1 MEGPIRGSLKV
12 KTNFFNC
19 IISLDK
25 NSKIL
30 NFKINWNN
38 RLKNKLWQVRLNLPK
53 PVTETFS
60 EDMDEIIKRSFNPDY
75 DMRKNLPK
83 NRGIEAKTNFAPF
96 ERLVWTQNLG
106 VITKGLTEYEVYK
119 NTLNITLLRSIGII
133 SNPKNPARSTPAGP
147 PIEVKSAQLSGE
159 NEVEFYIGNF
169 DITECQNQIREVYP
183 ELI

>member
-1 MEGPIRGSLKV
+1 MSIKQYALSVGY
-12 KTNFFNC
+12 N
-19 IISLDK
+19 K

-60 EDMDEIIKRSFNPDY
+60 EDMDEIIKRNFNPDY

-96 ERLVWTQNLG
+96 ERLVWAQNLG

-147 PIEVKSAQLSGE
+147 PIEVKSAQLLGE
-159 NEVEFYIGNF
+159 NEIEFY
-169 DITECQNQIREVYP
+169 
-183 ELI
+183 LKK